1 MKMTFQ
7 LSICGG
13 QPPSI
18 CFQFQKYLKSI
29 WRGLRGGHHL
39 AKMSKLS
46 HWGCQ
51 WSTLFG
57 TFSRILPFFWWHLP
71 EGVFRE
77 VEPGEVKNF
86 QNKHEKIKNISNVN
100 TISNIKSLSHAP
112 SCVKCLSLSPLVE
125 KCLSNTLG
133 ENCCLP
139 LCVKMFV
146 PSLYMHKCL
155 RVRWGLNPSQI
166 TRANRGR

>member
-1 MKMTFQ
+1 MKSSLFWCKWHFNCLSVGVSLINMFSISKISKIDMT
-7 LSICGG
+7 GVG
-13 QPPSI
+13 
-18 CFQFQKYLKSI
+18 
-29 WRGLRGGHHL
+29 GGHHL

-57 TFSRILPFFWWHLP
+57 TSSWILPFFWWHLP

-77 VEPGEVKNF
+77 VEPGEVTNF
-86 QNKHEKIKNISNVN
+86 QNKHEKLKNISNVT

-139 LCVKMFV
+139 LMCKNVC
-146 PSLYMHKCL
+146 PLPIY
-155 RVRWGLNPSQI
+155 
-166 TRANRGR
+166 A